1 MPKNKI
7 HISTYGGGCETV
19 HVALSKEAYEWWE
32 EHAVEHGDGDLE
44 TYISAWDDDEMEFEI
59 PKFAEFRDGEFI
71 SDAPGMVD
79 HYWRIGFDDARIE
92 VEVNG
97 VSIFTDPDDADNE
110 FYSPPVDD
118 VVIGEAVYKDE
129 PDDETEIRCDTTWT
143 SAEKATW
150 QEFIDKK
157 YMVTY
162 ESYEKGNFFDATFEI
177 DEEFD
182 KSKITV
188 FTAEDW
194 RTGADLIADITYD
207 GEDLD
212 NEGGDST
219 GKGIYVYLWKH
230 GE

>member
-1 MPKNKI
+1 MPKNKV
-7 HISTYGGGCETV
+7 HISTYGGGCETI

-32 EHAVEHGDGDLE
+32 THTEEHGDGDLE
-44 TYISAWDDDEMEFEI
+44 TYISEWDDDEMEFEV
-59 PKFAEFRDGEFI
+59 PKFAEFRNGEFI
-71 SDAPGMVD
+71 GDAPGIVD
-79 HYWRIGFDDARIE
+79 QYWRIGFDDARIA

-110 FYSPPVDD
+110 FYSPLVEDVAIGASFEDD
-118 VVIGEAVYKDE
+118 
-129 PDDETEIRCDTTWT
+129 PDETDIRCDTTWT
-143 SAEKATW
+143 DAEKSIIK
-150 QEFIDKK
+150 EIEEKK

-162 ESYEKGNFFDATFEI
+162 ESYEKGNFFDATVEI
-177 DEEFD
+177 VEEFD

-194 RTGADLIADITYD
+194 RTGADLITDITYN

-212 NEGGDST
+212 NEGGDSV
-219 GKGIYVYLWKH
+219 GKGLYVYLWKH